1 MLYVAQ
7 VWPGATHFPDFLS
20 EAGVQY
26 WAEQLQDFHKL
37 AEYDGLWID
46 MNEASNFCT
55 GEVCHLPS
63 GNAHLLNADCSEGTQ
78 LPLMFATRPIRMS
91 AVMLLVAMQVVC
103 MQS

>member
-1 MLYVAQ
+1 MLCMTQ

-20 EAGVQY
+20 KSGVEY

-55 GEVCHLPS
+55 GEICHLPS
-63 GNAHLLNADCSEGTQ
+63 GNAHTQ
-78 LPLMFATRPIRMS
+78 LEISCNECL
-91 AVMLLVAMQVVC
+91 
-103 MQS
+103 

>member
-1 MLYVAQ
+1 MKQ

-20 EAGVQY
+20 QAGADY

-55 GEVCHLPS
+55 GEICKMPSSGAAPHLCICTMCQVARMLHTKCRHACS
-63 GNAHLLNADCSEGTQ
+63 WLNVSHVQ
-78 LPLMFATRPIRMS
+78 
-91 AVMLLVAMQVVC
+91 
-103 MQS
+103 